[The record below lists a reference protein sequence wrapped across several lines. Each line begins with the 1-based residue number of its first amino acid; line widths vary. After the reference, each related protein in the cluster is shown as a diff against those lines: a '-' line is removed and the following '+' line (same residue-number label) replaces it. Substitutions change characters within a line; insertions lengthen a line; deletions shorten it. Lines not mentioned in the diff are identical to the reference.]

1 MQPMPGHELKRRP
14 HIFSEGNG
22 ETSQHHSWQLPQHQV
37 MDNPRQRFVA
47 LGSQT
52 LCAVSFA
59 IAFDFEIKFTG
70 GDINAYRH
78 ILTTLYR
85 ARHPHIYANKLVD
98 NENKT
103 SESQAL

>member
-1 MQPMPGHELKRRP
+1 MQHMPGHELKTRP
-14 HIFSEGNG
+14 RTFSEGNG

-37 MDNPRQRFVA
+37 MHPRQRFVA

-59 IAFDFEIKFTG
+59 IAFYFEIKFTG

-78 ILTTLYR
+78 ILTTL
-85 ARHPHIYANKLVD
+85 
-98 NENKT
+98 
-103 SESQAL
+103 